1 MNRKVVSPTIR
12 AQAIRFR
19 VFAAMKKFMAENGEY
34 PLASEIARSVG
45 ISQSWARRIM
55 HELAGA
61 DGLMIRP
68 ASRGDRARTAVELG
82 SRDLSLMHQ
91 VGRASR
97 NHQFDESQVPVD
109 TAIATDKAIGRLEFW
124 SDEKDERP

>member
-1 MNRKVVSPTIR
+1 MNRKVVSPEIR

-19 VFAAMKKFMAENGEY
+19 IFAAMKKFMTENGEY

-45 ISQSWARRIM
+45 ISQSWAQRIM
-55 HELAGA
+55 HELASA

-68 ASRGDRARTAVELG
+68 ASRGDRVRTAAELG
-82 SRDLSLMHQ
+82 LRDLSLLHQ
-91 VGRASR
+91 VGHASR
-97 NHQFDESQVPVD
+97 NYQFDESQVPVD

-124 SDEKDERP
+124 SDKKDERP

>member
-1 MNRKVVSPTIR
+1 MKRKVVSPTIR
-12 AQAIRFR
+12 AQAVRFR
-19 VFAAMKKFMAENGEY
+19 VFAALKKFMTENGEY

-45 ISQSWARRIM
+45 ISRTRARRIM
-55 HELAGA
+55 RELAGA

-68 ASRGDRARTAVELG
+68 ASRGDRVRTDVELG
-82 SRDLSLMHQ
+82 LRGSSRIHQ

-109 TAIATDKAIGRLEFW
+109 IAITTDKAIGRLEFW